1 MSQIDTEALVTT
13 WWLASVMGCPSTRAC
28 NVVPALASETKW
40 ECDVYMQ
47 PGGGQDKCTRDYQ
60 IVVWLVEL
68 GRGLEGFLGGMI
80 SFFFEGSLPSFGISA
95 AAACCMPADS
105 LTHPGS
111 ISQQQQPRLCECQ
124 LLADAAI
131 LLVCSV

>member
-47 PGGGQDKCTRDYQ
+47 PGGGSR
-60 IVVWLVEL
+60 
-68 GRGLEGFLGGMI
+68 
-80 SFFFEGSLPSFGISA
+80 
-95 AAACCMPADS
+95 
-105 LTHPGS
+105 
-111 ISQQQQPRLCECQ
+111 
-124 LLADAAI
+124 
-131 LLVCSV
+131 